1 MQKALW
7 GKELE
12 KWAFN
17 EWGKRIIMQV
27 FDKRAYD
34 SSNQPAK
41 GLNGPFAQQN
51 RSRPANRD
59 TPNMQI

>member
-1 MQKALW
+1 M
-7 GKELE
+7 
-12 KWAFN
+12 
-17 EWGKRIIMQV
+17 KRIMQV
-27 FDKRAYD
+27 LDKRAYD